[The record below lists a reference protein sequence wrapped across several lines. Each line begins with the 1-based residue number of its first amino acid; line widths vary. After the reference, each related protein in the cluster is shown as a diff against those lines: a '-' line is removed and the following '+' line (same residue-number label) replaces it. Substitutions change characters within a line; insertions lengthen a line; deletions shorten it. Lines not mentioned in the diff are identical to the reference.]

1 MLCRMGFNEHITVR
15 EIMAKKSKSSVK
27 AESKVSAEETT
38 IAPGTEFSVLTPKG
52 GIIDF
57 YYLFGGI
64 GVLLGIVMIIDILL
78 HYVLHIL

>member
-1 MLCRMGFNEHITVR
+1 
-15 EIMAKKSKSSVK
+15 MAKKSKSSVK
-27 AESKVSAEETT
+27 PKS
-38 IAPGTEFSVLTPKG
+38 IAPEEEESLAPVTEFNVITPKG

-64 GVLLGIVMIIDILL
+64 GVLLGIIMIIDILL

>member
-1 MLCRMGFNEHITVR
+1 
-15 EIMAKKSKSSVK
+15 MAKKSKSSGK
-27 AESKVSAEETT
+27 AESKVSGEEVTG
-38 IAPGTEFSVLTPKG
+38 APGTEFIVLTPKG

-64 GVLLGIVMIIDILL
+64 GVLLGIIMIIDILL